1 MARRWRF
8 SLSLSAPTLAA
19 DDLRRYAIAGTRA
32 LGGLAMGPA
41 IALRTIRCEP
51 DAQLHAAMRGDVE
64 AARGRCQMQ
73 LPLQL
78 QLGFRCGFEGA
89 RGHAATI
96 VSNPKEL
103 DGSCHDFPA

>member
-19 DDLRRYAIAGTRA
+19 DDVRRYAIAGTRTLA
-32 LGGLAMGPA
+32 GLAMGPA

-51 DAQLHAAMRGDVE
+51 DAQLHASMRCDVE
-64 AARGRCQMQ
+64 STRGRRQVQ

-78 QLGFRCGFEGA
+78 QLGFRGGFEGA

-96 VSNPKEL
+96 VSNPKDL
-103 DGSCHDFPA
+103 DRSCHG